1 MLHIGPMA
9 KLWLCVVLSSAFCLA
24 TCPVSHG
31 IPTPDLP
38 VLSWTKNE
46 IGAMFSFNM
55 ITMLSNVTNTQFF
68 CIGAG
73 GGGGWVPSVKH
84 FNPEM
89 LDIDNW
95 LNAAVTFG
103 AKYAVLTAQHCSGFS
118 MWPTDIKSVTGFE
131 YTYSTKYST
140 FRGGSYDV
148 VLEFVSKCKK
158 HGIKPGLY
166 YSLNQNYY
174 LNVGLGKI
182 LDTSLVPGQVNVSQ
196 ELYADIVLAQLTE
209 LWSNYGDWAELW
221 FDGGCTAIPSISDRI
236 ANLLEKLQPKAVYFQ
251 ACGKENNIRWIGT
264 ESGSP
269 NYPVWSAS
277 NRCKGGQGD
286 PDGNVFC
293 PAEADT
299 TLQSFDRWFWRDG
312 FQIRSLEE
320 LKDVYFSSVGRNTNL
335 LLNVAPNS
343 SGLIS
348 EESADRYRE
357 FGEWI
362 TECFSDP
369 VHATSGTGSEFDIES
384 SESFLYNV
392 IAISEDQTNGQAIR
406 GFTLYNKLGDV
417 RYAFF
422 SGSSIGN
429 KFLYRLPN
437 TMKADGV
444 YLNITISTFTPY
456 ISNFSLYQCK

>member
-1 MLHIGPMA
+1 
-9 KLWLCVVLSSAFCLA
+9 
-24 TCPVSHG
+24 
-31 IPTPDLP
+31 
-38 VLSWTKNE
+38 
-46 IGAMFSFNM
+46 MFSFNM
-55 ITMLSNVTNTQFF
+55 ITMVKDYSLCVGTYK
-68 CIGAG
+68 
-73 GGGGWVPSVKH
+73 GWLPAVWD

-95 LNAAVTFG
+95 LNVSVSFG
-103 AKYAVLTAQHCSGFS
+103 AKYAILTAKHCSGFS
-118 MWPTDIKSVTGFE
+118 MWPTNTKPATGFE

-148 VLEFVSKCKK
+148 VLEFVSKCRK

-166 YSLNQNYY
+166 YSLDQNYY
-174 LNVGLGKI
+174 LNAEGGKVQ
-182 LDTSLVPGQVNVSQ
+182 DTPLMAGQVSVSQ
-196 ELYADIVLAQLTE
+196 ELYEEIVLTQLTE
-209 LWSNYGDWAELW
+209 LWSNYGELAEVW
-221 FDGGCTAIPSISDRI
+221 FDGGCPIPSINDRI
-236 ANLLEKLQPKAVYFQ
+236 AKLSEKLQPKAVFFQ
-251 ACGKENNIRWIGT
+251 GCGKKNNIRWIGT

-299 TLQSFDRWFWRDG
+299 TLQSFDNWFWRDNLK
-312 FQIRSLEE
+312 IRSLEE
-320 LKDVYFSSVGRNTNL
+320 LKDVYFNSVGRNTNL
-335 LLNVAPNS
+335 LLNVAANS
-343 SGLIS
+343 SGLVS

-444 YLNITISTFTPY
+444 YLNITVSAFTPTL
-456 ISNFSLYQCK
+456 SDFSLYQCK